1 MGICKNKIIITLQLK
16 LKLFFY
22 NRFKHISI
30 QCGTNCNISNFK
42 LQSCGKGNKI
52 ILGDNVYLRDV
63 TISIFG
69 NNNHIAIHSN
79 NNLSNIRFAMEDDD
93 NEIEIGR
100 HNFIGNGS
108 LLAALEGTKI
118 KIGSDCMIASPCEIR
133 TSDSH
138 SILDSDGN
146 RINYAKDIT
155 IDDHVW
161 IGMGC
166 LILKG
171 AHVPSDCVVAAK
183 SIVCAAASLK
193 KGTLLGGG
201 PAKVLRENINWN
213 HKRLKQ

>member
-1 MGICKNKIIITLQLK
+1 
-16 LKLFFY
+16 
-22 NRFKHISI
+22 
-30 QCGTNCNISNFK
+30 
-42 LQSCGKGNKI
+42 
-52 ILGDNVYLRDV
+52 
-63 TISIFG
+63 
-69 NNNHIAIHSN
+69 
-79 NNLSNIRFAMEDDD
+79 MEDDD

-100 HNFIGNGS
+100 HNFIGTGS

-183 SIVCAAASLK
+183 SIVCAAASFK
-193 KGTLLGGG
+193 KGTLLGGV